1 MSLKAVHLVFVTALS
16 ALTLGCGIWLLRDY
30 FTAPDPERIKLALG
44 CISCAATVAVVIYG
58 RYFLKKL
65 KNVSYL

>member
-1 MSLKAVHLVFVTALS
+1 MSLKAVHLVFVTVIS
-16 ALTLGCGIWLLRDY
+16 S
-30 FTAPDPERIKLALG
+30 LALG
-44 CISCAATVAVVIYG
+44 CGVWQLRTFRSPEGSHLNLVIGLAALLAGAVMIVYG

>member
-1 MSLKAVHLVFVTALS
+1 MSLKAFHIFFVTISSVLAFGFGGWSLKNYFGGERAGLDLAMGVGSLLVGVAL
-16 ALTLGCGIWLLRDY
+16 
-30 FTAPDPERIKLALG
+30 
-44 CISCAATVAVVIYG
+44 VVYG

>member
-1 MSLKAVHLVFVTALS
+1 MSLKALHLVFVTALS
-16 ALTLGCGIWLLRDY
+16 GLTFGLAAWLLI
-30 FTAPDPERIKLALG
+30 TG
-44 CISCAATVAVVIYG
+44 ATVADKRADLFLGGLSFLVGVAVIIYG

>member
-1 MSLKAVHLVFVTALS
+1 MSLKAFHIIFITASS
-16 ALTLGCGIWLLRDY
+16 ALAVGCGVWGLKNYFGADGRVLDLL
-30 FTAPDPERIKLALG
+30 FGLGSLAAGIGL
-44 CISCAATVAVVIYG
+44 ILYG

>member
-1 MSLKAVHLVFVTALS
+1 MSLKAFHIFFVTISS
-16 ALTLGCGIWLLRDY
+16 ALAFGFGGWSLKNYFGGEHAGLDLAMGIGSLLVG
-30 FTAPDPERIKLALG
+30 IAL
-44 CISCAATVAVVIYG
+44 VVYG

>member
-1 MSLKAVHLVFVTALS
+1 MSLKAFHLVFVTLIS
-16 ALTLGCGIWLLRDY
+16 S
-30 FTAPDPERIKLALG
+30 LALG
-44 CISCAATVAVVIYG
+44 CGVWQLHDFRSPGGSTANLVIGIAALLAGGVMIVYG